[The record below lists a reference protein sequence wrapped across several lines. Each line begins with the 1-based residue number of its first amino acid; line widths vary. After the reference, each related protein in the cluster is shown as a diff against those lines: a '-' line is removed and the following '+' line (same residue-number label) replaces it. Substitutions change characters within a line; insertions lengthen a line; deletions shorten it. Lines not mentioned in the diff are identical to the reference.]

1 MDERLTSRKPRH
13 ARNGAKVEAGDK
25 AAGETEA
32 VAADEEASRIED
44 VVEVVGVEVPHH
56 IKATAHKAV
65 GVNKVTT
72 TTVTMASP
80 AAMITITTTK
90 ATVVMATVT
99 TTTTTTTNGD
109 NTTRVTDM
117 IRTLVMTT
125 VVGIRSSRSRS
136 NSHKFKQVKI
146 STKLKLLQPVAQGN
160 EVVRSIILISG
171 NSLHTISFFFT
182 SVFASGAT
190 SVPV

>member
-1 MDERLTSRKPRH
+1 MDERLTSRKPRPD
-13 ARNGAKVEAGDK
+13 RNGVKVAVGDK

-44 VVEVVGVEVPHH
+44 VVEGVEVPHH

-65 GVNKVTT
+65 GVNKGTT
-72 TTVTMASP
+72 TAITTASP

-99 TTTTTTTNGD
+99 TTIPTTTNGD

-117 IRTLVMTT
+117 IRAVIMTT
-125 VVGIRSSRSRS
+125 VVGIRSSLRRS
-136 NSHKFKQVKI
+136 NRHKVKQVKI
-146 STKLKLLQPVAQGN
+146 STKLKLPQLLVQGK
-160 EVVRSIILISG
+160 EVVRSIIPISG
-171 NSLHTISFFFT
+171 NSLHTCSFFFT
-182 SVFASGAT
+182 SVFVSDAISI
-190 SVPV
+190 PV